1 MKIEKENIET
11 DGETITEIRPQ
22 RLREEDQDKR
32 KLKRNVRLR
41 KYDMRALNLYKR
53 LNQNDFAL
61 AYASGKKSNVLKE
74 TFKRAGVLNFCDQN
88 NFEFFFGIS

>member
-1 MKIEKENIET
+1 
-11 DGETITEIRPQ
+11 
-22 RLREEDQDKR
+22 
-32 KLKRNVRLR
+32 
-41 KYDMRALNLYKR
+41 MRALNLYKR